1 MLAWLGGGAP
11 SADGSHG
18 SGTARSAL
26 PGARIAVQPAPVE
39 SPTAVSPAVTDVPD
53 LPLSVAIGA
62 SPLLAELPMFD
73 AARTGDRPPR
83 SAPARSRAAASNR
96 RSAAPATH
104 AEPVAAVEGTSPPP
118 PAGDQNDATQDL
130 ALYRTAHRLHFQDRD
145 PGRALAAWEAYLAAF
160 PNGKLAVEATWN
172 RALCLVKLGR
182 AAEAERLLERFAAGT
197 FGGYRRTQAADLL
210 ASLRKHHVD
219 R

>member
-1 MLAWLGGGAP
+1 
-11 SADGSHG
+11 
-18 SGTARSAL
+18 L
-26 PGARIAVQPAPVE
+26 P
-39 SPTAVSPAVTDVPD
+39 T
-53 LPLSVAIGA
+53 
-62 SPLLAELPMFD
+62 FD
-73 AARTGDRPPR
+73 AARAGDRFPR
-83 SAPARSRAAASNR
+83 STPARSRAAASNR
-96 RSAAPATH
+96 RSAAPVTLRT
-104 AEPVAAVEGTSPPP
+104 EPVAAVEGTSPPP
-118 PAGDQNDATQDL
+118 PAGDQNDATRDL

-160 PNGKLAVEATWN
+160 PNGKLAVEAAWN

-182 AAEAERLLERFAAGT
+182 AEEAERLLERFAAGT